1 MKSCKVI
8 PFVLAGGSGTRLWP
22 VSRRAFPKQ
31 FVPLLD
37 EDSLFQQTCKRLQ
50 QEIFESPIVVGNEE
64 HRFIIADQTRQI
76 GVSPVAIILE
86 PLSRNTAPAA
96 LIASLMAFNIDEEA
110 LVLLLPSDQFIA
122 DDEAFAESVAKGVET
137 ARAGNIVTFG
147 VEPDSPHTG
156 YGYIK
161 AVPGDGPVLKVE
173 RFVEKPLLG
182 LAKKYLQEGNH
193 YWNAGIFLFTAG
205 NMLKAFRQHAPYL
218 LEPCSTALRKAR
230 EDLGFLRLDKA
241 AYKLCR
247 DISIDYAIMEKVR
260 NIYCVPLRTRWT
272 DLGSW
277 TAMADALEKDE
288 LGNSGKGNV
297 MFHNSRN
304 CMAYSTDS
312 TCISVNGLENT
323 LVVATPD
330 AILVTSRED
339 AQRVGDI
346 VKTRRSKG
354 CPTVEL
360 HKRVYRPWGWY
371 ECLQKGKGFQVKRL
385 MVKPGEK
392 LSLQSHRFRSEH
404 WVVVQ
409 GSLRATVDDKVID
422 LKVNESV
429 YIPVGTRHRLEN
441 PTDKPAYLIEV
452 QTGSYLGEDDIIRY
466 EDVYNREAEGG
477 V

>member
-1 MKSCKVI
+1 MKSCKII

-22 VSRRAFPKQ
+22 VSRRAYPKQ
-31 FVPLLD
+31 FIPLLD
-37 EDSLFQQTCKRLQ
+37 EESLFQQTCKRLH
-50 QEIFESPIVVGNEE
+50 QEIFEPPVVIGNEE

-76 GVSPVAIILE
+76 GVSPLSIILE
-86 PLSRNTAPAA
+86 PVGRNTAPAA
-96 LIASLMAFNIDEEA
+96 LIASLVALNIDEAA
-110 LVLLLPSDQFIA
+110 LILLMPSDQYIA
-122 DDEAFAESVAKGVET
+122 DDEVLAESVAIGVDAT
-137 ARAGNIVTFG
+137 QKGNIVTFG
-147 VEPDSPHTG
+147 VKPDFPHTG

-161 AVPGDGPVLKVE
+161 AVLGDGPVLKVDC
-173 RFVEKPLLG
+173 FVEKPSLS
-182 LAKKYLQEGNH
+182 LARKYLQEGNY
-193 YWNAGIFLFTAG
+193 YWNAGIFLFAAKD
-205 NMLKAFRQHAPYL
+205 MLEAFNQHASYL
-218 LEPCSTALRKAR
+218 LEPCSAALRNGR
-230 EDLGFLRLDKA
+230 EELGFLRLDKA
-241 AYKLCR
+241 AYEHCR
-247 DISIDYAIMEKVR
+247 DISIDYAIMEKAR
-260 NIYCVPLRTRWT
+260 NIVCVPMHTWWT

-277 TAMADALEKDE
+277 SAIADVMEKDE
-288 LGNSGKGNV
+288 FGNSGKGDV
-297 MFHNSRN
+297 IFYNSRN

-312 TCISVNGLENT
+312 TCISVNGLEDT

-330 AILVTSRED
+330 AILVTSRKD

-346 VKTRRSKG
+346 VKIRRSKG

-360 HKRVYRPWGWY
+360 HKRVHRPWGWY
-371 ECLQKGKGFQVKRL
+371 ECLQKGNGFQVKRL

-392 LSLQSHRFRSEH
+392 LSLQSHRFRAEH

-409 GSLRATVDDKVID
+409 GSLRATVGDKVID

-466 EDVYNREAEGG
+466 EDVYNREAEES